1 MSTLLADPI
10 WSAALGLALKAS
22 TVLALAALADVLLRR
37 RGSAAARHLAW
48 TLALAALVMLPIA
61 SVVAPE
67 WRIAV
72 TTMSPAASAAAA
84 SAEIDS
90 IAVAGQ
96 SENPSS
102 VGTAFSQGAEPGDT
116 ASASTHRIAW
126 SALAASVYLVG
137 LAAVLAL
144 LVIQRWSL
152 RRFARTAEALR
163 DPEWTGL
170 LADCAGLMGVSR
182 PVRLLWSA
190 RRNVPMTFGT
200 GSPAIVVPAEGDL
213 WSAERRRAVLLHE
226 LAHVARLD
234 CLTQTLA
241 MFACA
246 MYWFHPAAWW
256 AARRLRVE
264 RELACDDRVIAAGT
278 EPREYAGHL
287 LDIAYA
293 LGASRAPAL
302 AVTMARRGQLESRL
316 LAALDAARNRRV
328 PPFRL
333 RVGVSALALV
343 VLAGLATVRVTTVS
357 ASAGEE
363 PPASPVTSLPEPA
376 AAQPRQLGPTLKRVD
391 WPVSPLVRRLRDI
404 AAVFGIPQRPQ
415 SGTWE
420 IRPTDDHTRVHLR
433 IVEQRSSWGSDV
445 PLDRLEGLTRAQLE
459 GAGGPVQFRIRR
471 DAGTLTFDGVLRNS
485 VGAGTFSFSPDPNFP
500 AELAKRG
507 FARPTP
513 DEQYDLAR
521 ADVGYAFLDEL
532 DAQGYQKPDTAELVR
547 AGQHG
552 VGTDY
557 LREMGAIG

>member
-22 TVLALAALADVLLRR
+22 AVLALAVLSDVLLRR
-37 RGSAAARHLAW
+37 RGSAATRHLVW

-72 TTMSPAASAAAA
+72 TTMSPVASAAAD
-84 SAEIDS
+84 SAEIDAL
-90 IAVAGQ
+90 AVAGQ
-96 SENPSS
+96 SEKPSS

-116 ASASTHRIAW
+116 PSVSTRTRGFRIAW

-137 LAAVLAL
+137 VAAVLAL
-144 LVIQRWSL
+144 LVSQRWSL
-152 RRFARTAEALR
+152 RRFALTAEALR

-213 WSAERRRAVLLHE
+213 WSGERRRAVLLHE
-226 LAHVARLD
+226 LAHVARFD

-241 MFACA
+241 MVACA
-246 MYWFHPAAWW
+246 VYWFHPAAWW

-287 LDIAYA
+287 LEIAYA

-316 LAALDAARNRRV
+316 LAALDTARNRRV
-328 PPFRL
+328 PPLRL
-333 RVGVSALALV
+333 RVAVTAFAVV
-343 VLAGLATVRVTTVS
+343 VLAGLATVRVTTVG
-357 ASAGEE
+357 ASAAEG
-363 PPASPVTSLPEPA
+363 PPASPTSLPERA

-404 AAVFGIPQRPQ
+404 AAVFGIIPQRQP

-420 IRPTDDHTRVHLR
+420 IRATDDHTRVHLR
-433 IVEQRSSWGSDV
+433 IVEPGSSWGSDV
-445 PLDRLEGLTRAQLE
+445 PLDRLEGLTRAQL
-459 GAGGPVQFRIRR
+459 
-471 DAGTLTFDGVLRNS
+471 DGVLAARSSSGS
-485 VGAGTFSFSPDPNFP
+485 VAMPG
-500 AELAKRG
+500 R
-507 FARPTP
+507 
-513 DEQYDLAR
+513 
-521 ADVGYAFLDEL
+521 
-532 DAQGYQKPDTAELVR
+532 
-547 AGQHG
+547 
-552 VGTDY
+552 
-557 LREMGAIG
+557 